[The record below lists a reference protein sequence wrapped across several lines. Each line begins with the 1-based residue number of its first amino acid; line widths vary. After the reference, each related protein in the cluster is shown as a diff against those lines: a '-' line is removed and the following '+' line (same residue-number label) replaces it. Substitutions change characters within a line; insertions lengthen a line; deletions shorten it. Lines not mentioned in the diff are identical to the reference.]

1 MKINMWKLLIAGLF
15 ASAALAGCEDNRNN
29 FMVDDTLSFVNE
41 EQYAGVSVYNGK
53 YEFAI
58 LKNGK
63 GQQSAKAL
71 LSVSET
77 ALAEYNA
84 ANGTNYAVLPAN
96 CYKLSSSTIG
106 FSDGDTRKFVEVTW
120 DDAAIFALGESTE
133 YAIPLELT
141 VANDA
146 LAVDANRNVKIINP
160 KRASI
165 GMEKEL
171 ATPFHPTATHEE
183 ITFDG
188 NIVLDNAITT
198 MDLTVNYA
206 IDNSLVEAYNQAN
219 GTNYLAAPD
228 GFATLDATSSQ
239 IAAGE
244 TAAKFSG
251 KINSDKLFTGS
262 NLDIVGNLLVPVRI
276 TSTSLDG
283 ITVTTEVMYVP
294 FTMDKE
300 VKGPWTVLE
309 GNGIGYA
316 YDPLPPAWSVAIY
329 TAERLFDG
337 SFSDEWIPFWN
348 TPNTFP
354 MVFVAD
360 MGQRQVFTKFRISDS
375 YNYQGN
381 ALNYQ
386 IYTAEEYSGAGTQW
400 NLVASGKRAYEWVN
414 CGTDKTDPRLIYDY
428 PVQKTIAGRY
438 LKFVIVN
445 VERLDATGDYMNGRC
460 KLGDVQGL
468 GF

>member
-1 MKINMWKLLIAGLF
+1 MKINIWKLLLAGLF

-29 FMVDDTLSFVNE
+29 FMVDDTISFVNE

-53 YEFAI
+53 YELAI

-77 ALAEYNA
+77 ALAEYNT

-96 CYKLSSSTIG
+96 CYKLSSSTVG

-120 DDAAIFALGESTE
+120 DDAAIFALGEDTE

-141 VANDA
+141 VADDA
-146 LAVDANRNVKIINP
+146 LVVDENRNVKIINP

-171 ATPFHPTATHEE
+171 ATPFYPTATHEV

-188 NIVLDNAITT
+188 NIVLDNAIAT
-198 MDLTVNYA
+198 MDLTVDYK
-206 IDNSLVEAYNQAN
+206 IDNSLVDAYNQAK
-219 GTNYLAAPD
+219 GTNYLAAPE

-244 TAAKFSG
+244 TTAKFSG
-251 KINSDKLFTGS
+251 KINSDKLFTGN
-262 NLDIVGNLLVPVRI
+262 NLDIVGDLLVPVRI

-294 FTMDKE
+294 FTMNKE
-300 VKGPWTVLE
+300 LKGPWTLLE
-309 GNGIGYA
+309 GENNCYA
-316 YDPLPPAWSVAIY
+316 RDPLAPGWASGY
-329 TAERLFDG
+329 TADKLFDG
-337 SFSDEWIPFWN
+337 ETTAGHEWISYFA
-348 TPNTFP
+348 TQIEFP
-354 MVFVAD
+354 MTFVVD
-360 MGQRQVFTKFRISDS
+360 MGQRQVFTNFLISD
-375 YNYQGN
+375 YTTHQGN
-381 ALNYQ
+381 YREYE
-386 IYTAEEYSGAGTQW
+386 IYTAEEYDGANTQW
-400 NLVASGKRAYEWVN
+400 NLVASGKRGYSWAAV
-414 CGTDKTDPRLIYDY
+414 PPPYDY
-428 PVQKTIAGRY
+428 PVQKYMAGRY
-438 LKFVIVN
+438 LKFVILKAEFN
-445 VERLDATGDYMNGRC
+445 MASGDFQFGRG
-460 KLGDVQGL
+460 KLADVQGQ